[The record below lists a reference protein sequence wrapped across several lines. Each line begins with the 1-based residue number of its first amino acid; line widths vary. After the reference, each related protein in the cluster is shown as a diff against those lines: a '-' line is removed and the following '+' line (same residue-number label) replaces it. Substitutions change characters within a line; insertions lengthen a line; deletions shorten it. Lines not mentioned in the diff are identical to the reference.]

1 MTDEI
6 YNITMDCIIKQLT
19 DNYIDKTLTEL
30 WQSRGIYRD
39 KPKSWNYA
47 DWPTLSDLRDVWKKD
62 IDISKDFVVIDICN
76 IPDDI
81 KDAMNVFFT
90 DIRESISEE

>member
-1 MTDEI
+1 MSDKI
-6 YNITMDCIIKQLT
+6 YGITRGLIIKQLT

-30 WQSRGIYRD
+30 WQSRGIYKD
-39 KPKSWNYA
+39 KPKSCKDA

-62 IDISKDFVVIDICN
+62 FNISKDFVVIDICN

-81 KDAMNVFFT
+81 NDAMNVFYT